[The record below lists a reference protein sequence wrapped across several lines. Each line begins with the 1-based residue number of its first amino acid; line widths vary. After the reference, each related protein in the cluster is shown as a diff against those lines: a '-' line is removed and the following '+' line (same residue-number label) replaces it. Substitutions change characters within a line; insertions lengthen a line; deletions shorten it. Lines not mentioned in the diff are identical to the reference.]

1 MERLLSDINVTE
13 LKERLDRGEALN
25 ILDVR
30 EQLEYYTYNVGGKLL
45 PLGALLSG
53 DEDCPFDR
61 SDEIIVVCQRGI
73 RSETACRQLVLAG
86 FGKVRNLAGGLLAYR
101 RISE

>member
-1 MERLLSDINVTE
+1 MERLLSDINVDE
-13 LKERLDRGEALN
+13 LKLRLNEGEQLN

-30 EQLEYYTYNVGGKLL
+30 EVLEYHTYNVGGKLL

-53 DEDCPFDR
+53 TEECPFDKT
-61 SDEIIVVCQRGI
+61 DEIIVVCQRGI
-73 RSETACRQLVLAG
+73 RSETACRQLVQTG
-86 FGKVRNLAGGLLAYR
+86 FEKVRNLAGGLLAYR